1 MVISGED
8 DLRAIQA
15 YIDFIALAFPRLSIK
30 NLLCSTVGKKEKSRF
45 CSRCNNG
52 EGVGVRCSAATTGL
66 RELPQQVTV
75 VLVVLIVHIM
85 VVLVV
90 PVVVVRLMAKV
101 KNDPNQYHHK

>member
-1 MVISGED
+1 M
-8 DLRAIQA
+8 
-15 YIDFIALAFPRLSIK
+15 
-30 NLLCSTVGKKEKSRF
+30 
-45 CSRCNNG
+45 
-52 EGVGVRCSAATTGL
+52 RCSAATTGL
-66 RELPQQVTV
+66 RELPQQVMV